1 MKLTTN
7 LATRCYVNLKQLNS
21 ALWAGFLVLG
31 GLALLLAS
39 LVGQGRGE
47 IVRVRTLEQG
57 LTPKSAGPQLSEAQL
72 GAQAK
77 HVQFA
82 NQVVDR
88 KTVNWLHL
96 LDSLEEVVPN
106 GVALNHIAPS
116 LERALSIGGS
126 ARNFAALRTLLE
138 NMERSKNF
146 SDVYLMSQAE
156 QKAGLTQ
163 EGISFTIT
171 CRIPLK

>member
-7 LATRCYVNLKQLNS
+7 LATRRYVNLKQLNTT
-21 ALWAGFLVLG
+21 LLTGFLVLG
-31 GLALLLAS
+31 ALALFLAVQ
-39 LVGQGRGE
+39 VGQGSAE
-47 IVRVRTLEQG
+47 IRRIRAQEQG
-57 LTPKSAGPQLSEAQL
+57 LTPKSAGPQISEAQL
-72 GAQAK
+72 SAQSK

-82 NQVVDR
+82 NQVIDR

-96 LDSLEEVVPN
+96 LDSLEEVVPT
-106 GVALNHIAPS
+106 GVALNQIAPS
-116 LERALSIGGS
+116 AERGVSIAGS

-146 SDVYLMSQAE
+146 SEVYLMSQAQ

>member
-7 LATRCYVNLKQLNS
+7 LATRRYINLKQLNS
-21 ALWAGFLVLG
+21 TLLAGFLVLG
-31 GLALLLAS
+31 GLALFLAT
-39 LVGQGRGE
+39 LVGQGSAE
-47 IVRVRTLEQG
+47 IGRIRTLEQG
-57 LTPKSAGPQLSEAQL
+57 LTPKSAGPQVSEAQL
-72 GAQAK
+72 SAQAK
-77 HVQFA
+77 RVQFA
-82 NQVVDR
+82 NQVIDR
-88 KTVNWLHL
+88 KTMNWLHL

-106 GVALNHIAPS
+106 GVTLNSIAPS
-116 LERALSIGGS
+116 VERAASIGGS

-146 SDVYLMSQAE
+146 SEVYLTSQSE